1 MNSGRHLERELI
13 VKKSLLFIALFVWAF
28 SAAHAQNL
36 TGAGST
42 FDYPIFSKWFSE
54 YSAAHPGVAINYQS
68 IGSGGGIKQVCS
80 GTVDFGASDMP
91 MGDDLLKTCG
101 VKLVQI
107 PVVIGA
113 DVPIY
118 NVQGV
123 SSLRFSPGTLAD
135 IYMAKITNWN
145 DPAIAKDNPGVHLP
159 DQKIIVVHR
168 SDGSGTTFVWTDYLS
183 KVSPAWKSGPGS
195 GTSINW
201 PTGVGGKGN
210 ENVAASVREYPGA
223 IGYVELIY
231 ALQNHIDFGAVQNA
245 DGKWVKA
252 SIDGVTAA
260 AATAKIPDDYR
271 VSITNAPGPD
281 SYPISS
287 FSWILIPTQPKD
299 MAKEKVIKDLLSW
312 MITSGENEVSTLSY
326 APLPDNLKA
335 RVLKTIY
342 ALP

>member
-13 VKKSLLFIALFVWAF
+13 VKKTLLVIALFVWAF
-28 SAAHAQNL
+28 SYVHAQNL
-36 TGAGST
+36 TAAGAT
-42 FDYPIFSKWFSE
+42 FPYPIYSKWFNE
-54 YSAAHPGVAINYQS
+54 YSGAHHGVEINYQS

-91 MGDDLLKTCG
+91 MTDDLLKTCG

-107 PVVIGA
+107 PTVLGA

-123 SSLRFSPGTLAD
+123 NDLRFSPETLAN
-135 IYMAKITNWN
+135 IYLAKITNWN
-145 DPAIAKDNPGVHLP
+145 DAAIAKDNPGVHLP

-168 SDGSGTTFVWTDYLS
+168 SDGSGTTFIWTDYLS
-183 KVSPAWKSGPGS
+183 KVSPEWKSGPGS
-195 GTSINW
+195 SINW

-231 ALQNHIDFGAVQNA
+231 ALQNHIDFGAIKNA

-271 VSITNAPGPD
+271 VSITNAPGAD
-281 SYPISS
+281 SYPVSS
-287 FSWILIPTQPKD
+287 FTYLLIPTQPKD
-299 MAKEKVIKDLLSW
+299 MTKEKVIKDMVSW
-312 MITSGENEVSTLSY
+312 CIKSGEDEVSALSY
-326 APLPDNLKA
+326 APLPGNLRE
-335 RVLKTIY
+335 RVLKTVY
-342 ALP
+342 SLP